1 MCLKNIKY
9 KGKEYKVKYSHF
21 REIDIDT
28 GTILPCGGR
37 TIAFISDDENLPIN
51 MGIADC
57 SYKDTY
63 NKKLGRMIATGRL
76 LKKIGLDTKL
86 ALE

>member
-9 KGKEYKVKYSHF
+9 KGKKYKVKYQHYITRS
-21 REIDIDT
+21 EYT
-28 GTILPCGGR
+28 GEILPNGG
-37 TIAFISDDENLPIN
+37 TTLAFISDDDGNDLAI
-51 MGIADC
+51 GYSFC
-57 SYKDTY
+57 SMKDVY